1 MADYS
6 PLLTRALDAL
16 SDRSPQ
22 MRRAVY
28 ERARTALADQLR
40 NLEPPLAEADIM
52 RERLAL
58 DEAITRIELEQR
70 MRDPLPESGTPAV
83 VDVSRRPPLRGSL
96 GDEGE
101 ASPAATKS
109 AGFGLPRRGRGAETA
124 PDLDGAGDPGSE
136 PAQRERPRIE
146 TVGPHLG
153 RPGRGRAIVLA
164 VALAAVIGLIAVAA
178 WLLRDRPADLPRQPA
193 VAEAPPPAA
202 NEGKLGD
209 RVAGDRSA
217 ASPASGP
224 APQAAA
230 APGTAQPRAD
240 LPVAQRAVLYEENS
254 ADAQSPKATQGRAVW
269 RLDNLNAGQGQ
280 PLETIV
286 RAAIDVPEARLTL
299 NLTFRRNLDQTLPAS
314 HTVELAFTTA
324 PGDPN
329 RAVRD
334 VGLLQLKA
342 EEAVRGTPVSGL
354 PVPVKENLFLI
365 GLSNLSGDVE
375 RNLDLLLNRNWID
388 LPIRFTSGQR
398 AILSFEKGVSG
409 DQVLRE
415 AFQRWQQ

>member
-164 VALAAVIGLIAVAA
+164 VALAAVIGLIAGAA
-178 WLLRDRPADLPRQPA
+178 RPPRGPPAHLPPPPPGPG
-193 VAEAPPPAA
+193 APPPAPHA
-202 NEGKLGD
+202 GKPRD
-209 RVAGDRSA
+209 PA
-217 ASPASGP
+217 ARDPG
-224 APQAAA
+224 AP
-230 APGTAQPRAD
+230 
-240 LPVAQRAVLYEENS
+240 
-254 ADAQSPKATQGRAVW
+254 
-269 RLDNLNAGQGQ
+269 
-280 PLETIV
+280 
-286 RAAIDVPEARLTL
+286 
-299 NLTFRRNLDQTLPAS
+299 
-314 HTVELAFTTA
+314 
-324 PGDPN
+324 
-329 RAVRD
+329 
-334 VGLLQLKA
+334 
-342 EEAVRGTPVSGL
+342 
-354 PVPVKENLFLI
+354 
-365 GLSNLSGDVE
+365 
-375 RNLDLLLNRNWID
+375 
-388 LPIRFTSGQR
+388 
-398 AILSFEKGVSG
+398 
-409 DQVLRE
+409 
-415 AFQRWQQ
+415 